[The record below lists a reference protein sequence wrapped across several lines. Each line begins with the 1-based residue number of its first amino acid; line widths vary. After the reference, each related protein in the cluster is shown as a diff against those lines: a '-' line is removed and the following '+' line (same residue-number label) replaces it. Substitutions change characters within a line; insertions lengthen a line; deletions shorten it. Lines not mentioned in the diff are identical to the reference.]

1 MSEPRKAK
9 KLHEKDLAECGDI
22 EFVLDRIDLYYGGY
36 REEQSEIKAMIEA
49 YANEK
54 VKEVLK
60 EIQEQAKD
68 APITKDWI
76 GFNAYK

>member
-49 YANEK
+49 HANEK
-54 VKEVLK
+54 VEEFAEKVNNEYCGGCKTAEQLINELK
-60 EIQEQAKD
+60 
-68 APITKDWI
+68 
-76 GFNAYK
+76 